1 MPILHYTEG
10 NWNYAKM
17 QMKNARTENYQLL
30 YHPYKKK
37 KKRIVLAPRISDI
50 DKKQL
55 TEKQHKKQIQTGRP
69 DYFDYFRHKLL

>member
-1 MPILHYTEG
+1 
-10 NWNYAKM
+10 M
-17 QMKNARTENYQLL
+17 QELKTINSFIIHT
-30 YHPYKKK
+30 KK

-69 DYFDYFRHKLL
+69 DYFDYFRHKLP